1 MSARR
6 RPPPPQEPL
15 CALTA
20 VSCAQSRE
28 APGGMG
34 GNPIERSS
42 SQGCSGPS
50 ISTVDARPLII
61 QRGLLGDKLRPG
73 DEDADYARQ
82 TIAMIESAIGSDF
95 GGVFISTLTIQ

>member
-1 MSARR
+1 
-6 RPPPPQEPL
+6 
-15 CALTA
+15 
-20 VSCAQSRE
+20 
-28 APGGMG
+28 MG

-95 GGVFISTLTIQ
+95 GGVFISTLTIQPTGHVVGAGDLPARPCPAPNDLAQNT